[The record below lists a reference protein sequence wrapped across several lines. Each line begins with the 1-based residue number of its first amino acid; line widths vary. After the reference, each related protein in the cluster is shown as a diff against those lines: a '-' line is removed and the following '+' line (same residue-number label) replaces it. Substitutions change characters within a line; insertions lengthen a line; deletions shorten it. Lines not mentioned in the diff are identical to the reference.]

1 MMRKRKVIR
10 ITWQQRMWDNMNVL
24 VLGLF
29 ALITF
34 FPFYYIFIYSIS
46 DPTEA
51 ARGVY
56 LTPQGF
62 SLDNYRAVFKEDN
75 ILQAFFISTSRTIIG
90 TLLTLIGCTIF
101 SYGIS
106 KHFLP
111 FRKWMYGSVLV
122 TMYISPG
129 LIPWY
134 ITMKEYG
141 LKNNFLIYVLPG
153 MIVAFYI
160 VLIKTYMEE
169 LPAALE
175 ESARVDG
182 ASYYQI
188 LFKLIIPLS
197 IPVLATVAIFNA
209 VGQWNSW
216 VDNLYLASD
225 PKLQTLQLLLYSFV
239 NQQNAAMSMVTSNS
253 MSSQNMVI
261 LTPTSVQMTITM
273 VATLPILLIYPFL
286 QRYFLKGLVLGAV
299 KG

>member
-1 MMRKRKVIR
+1 MSTKSAIR
-10 ITWQQRMWDNMNVL
+10 IPWRQRAWDGLNVL
-24 VLGLF
+24 ALGLF
-29 ALITF
+29 ALLTLY
-34 FPFYYIFIYSIS
+34 PFYYIFIYSIS
-46 DPTEA
+46 DPSEA
-51 ARGVY
+51 ARGVF

-62 SLDNYRAVFKEDN
+62 SLDNYRAVFREDN
-75 ILQAFFISTSRTIIG
+75 IVRAFFISISRTVVG
-90 TLLTLIGCTIF
+90 TLLTLLGCTIF

-106 KHFLP
+106 KPFLP
-111 FRKWMYGSVLV
+111 FRRWMYGAVLV

-134 ITMKEYG
+134 ITMKAYG
-141 LKNNFLIYVLPG
+141 LKDNFLLYVLPG

-175 ESARVDG
+175 ESAMVDG

-188 LFKLIIPLS
+188 LFKIILPLS
-197 IPVLATVAIFNA
+197 VPVLATVAIFNA

-216 VDNLYLASD
+216 VDNLYLAST

-239 NQQNAAMSMVTSNS
+239 NQQNAAMAMVTSNS
-253 MSSQNMVI
+253 MSSQNMIV
-261 LTPTSVQMTITM
+261 LTPTSVQMTVTM
-273 VATLPILLIYPFL
+273 VATLPILLVYPFL

>member
-175 ESARVDG
+175 ESAMVDG

-188 LFKLIIPLS
+188 LFKIIIPLS

>member
-1 MMRKRKVIR
+1 MGKRNVIR
-10 ITWQQRMWDNMNVL
+10 IPRQQRMWDSLNVA
-24 VLGLF
+24 VLGLL

-34 FPFYYIFIYSIS
+34 YPFYYIFIYSIS

-62 SLDNYRAVFKEDN
+62 SLDNYRAVFKEEN
-75 ILQAFFISTSRTIIG
+75 ILQAFFISISRTIVG

-175 ESARVDG
+175 ESAMVDG

-188 LFKLIIPLS
+188 LFKIIIPLS

-253 MSSQNMVI
+253 MSSQNMII